1 MKGHRDIEQV
11 VPVIAI
17 VGACLPAAPQR
28 GHRKEG
34 EGPSARPGVPLAHV
48 LEVFMTTYLRVT
60 SAIITVLILAA
71 CAATPTSVKPK
82 AEASGAVVQNSA
94 CLSQTGTRIAGDNT
108 HCSAIG
114 RSYSSDDINRT
125 GSTTAGE
132 ALRLLDPSIT
142 VHQ

>member
-1 MKGHRDIEQV
+1 M
-11 VPVIAI
+11 
-17 VGACLPAAPQR
+17 
-28 GHRKEG
+28 
-34 EGPSARPGVPLAHV
+34 AHV

-60 SAIITVLILAA
+60 GAIATLLILTA
-71 CAATPTSVKPK
+71 CAATTANVKPK
-82 AEASGAVVQNSA
+82 AEASGPVAQNPA
-94 CLSQTGTRIAGDNT
+94 CLSQTGTRIPGDNT
-108 HCSAIG
+108 TCSAIG